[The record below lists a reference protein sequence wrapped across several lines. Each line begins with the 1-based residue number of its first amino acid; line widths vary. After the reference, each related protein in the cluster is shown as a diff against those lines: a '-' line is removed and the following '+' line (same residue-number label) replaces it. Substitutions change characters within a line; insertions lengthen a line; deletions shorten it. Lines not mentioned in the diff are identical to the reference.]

1 MVDGRELLVTSLVNL
16 TTPEDC
22 QALLQ
27 DLLTPREI
35 ATLAQRVAVAAALLR
50 GATYEQAK
58 ATTGA
63 SAATISRVRRALYH
77 GRGGYR
83 QALAGVGGRSSS
95 LELGDI

>member
-1 MVDGRELLVTSLVNL
+1 MVDGLDLLVTSLVHL

-35 ATLAQRVAVAAALLR
+35 ATLAQRFAVASELLR

-58 ATTGA
+58 ARTGA

-83 QALAGVGGRSSS
+83 RVLTRAVESANP
-95 LELGDI
+95 

>member
-1 MVDGRELLVTSLVNL
+1 MVDGLDLLVTSLVNL
-16 TTPEDC
+16 KSPEDC

-35 ATLAQRVAVAAALLR
+35 ATLAQRVAVAAELLR

-58 ATTGA
+58 ASTGA

-83 QALAGVGGRSSS
+83 QSLGRSAGSDAQS
-95 LELGDI
+95 